1 MSNYLYQL
9 VAKSFNLIDTIQP
22 LVLSVFEPLPESTL
36 DWEPSTLTTEETEL
50 ETTSEAEK
58 FPNFEIVQSLES
70 RSPTTNL
77 QIFEEITNPLSTNL
91 TSTPVH
97 SSRQIPELTP
107 DLAEEPSFELSLG
120 EPFPES
126 VLSQITTDNLL
137 LTPNTKVETNNTP
150 PITAPTRLS
159 QKQLTEIDSVVS
171 SGQSPELGSWE
182 ESPTQPLSESEM
194 ISPATNQVAS
204 PPNSEPL
211 KPAPVPET
219 KPSLSSHVVSVL
231 TTESN
236 ISLSNLIDHQSQPQ
250 PKSLPQQP
258 IEINRLSLSLQSP
271 FKPDLQIS
279 FDENLTE
286 AVVFPFVPQ
295 EKTFSQPSLNT
306 TIFRTA
312 IAKENNPPVSRLV
325 VEKLGKLTTQ
335 SFNNQL
341 IEINPV
347 ASLYTSPSDFSH
359 YMDKSTRNLIPDQAS
374 LLGNGENLKPL
385 EFQER
390 GLESEK
396 FERRFPAMAEPM
408 LRASK
413 AFQDR
418 SFAEPVKSHIS
429 PQVLHLPQSPT
440 QVQTETS
447 TILSIA
453 SVLQQEKFATENL
466 HKQPTEINQVFT
478 HSLSPQVESFELSP
492 VQLQSEATAMSTT
505 GNSWRGYAYA
515 PAITQVLP
523 LTSALGVE
531 TSTPASNPAI
541 QPQEQLVSELP
552 QKQPLQITGNISS
565 PQVQK
570 LMSSEILSSQIL
582 EEPTAMST
590 TGFANAS
597 DIAQVLPLTPALA
610 VETITPTSNTA
621 IQIQEQL
628 LNELPQQQ
636 PLQIPGNISSPPVQK
651 LISSE
656 ILSSQILEKPTA
668 MSTTGFANAQSPDSP
683 QAIAPIIDR
692 TLSNSHKQTLTP
704 TIDRETNVRRPHS
717 KLASDL
723 PEIPQRFVHKN
734 VLSIQPLL
742 TAASPELSSLQTNSS
757 TASFGD
763 NLSSF
768 ITFQPATQLAAIHSD
783 IIPAPIPASHPSTAG
798 TDIQP
803 QVRKADSHLSDFRRN
818 EASIQEVGS
827 QNHNTNYHK
836 HTSIQ
841 RTNRNE
847 GIVSS
852 PVDNLIL
859 PQNAPP
865 NLSMYADRNKNV
877 VQSSYFRQLEES
889 DLRPLSGSI
898 SDMTVKSLSVIAASS
913 KEDQKRYSEHLE
925 TPPVIQVT
933 IGRLEVRSTAPVPPL
948 PRPKPRPATSVMS
961 LNEYLHRRGGGKR

>member
-22 LVLSVFEPLPESTL
+22 FVLSVFEPLPEPTL
-36 DWEPSTLTTEETEL
+36 DWEPLMTTEETEL
-50 ETTSEAEK
+50 ETISEAEK
-58 FPNFEIVQSLES
+58 FPNFESVQFLES

-107 DLAEEPSFELSLG
+107 DLAEEPNFELSLG

-137 LTPNTKVETNNTP
+137 LTPKIELETNNTP
-150 PITAPTRLS
+150 PITAPTGLAH
-159 QKQLTEIDSVVS
+159 KQLREIDSVVS
-171 SGQSPELGSWE
+171 SVQLPELRSRKE
-182 ESPTQPLSESEM
+182 FPTQPFSESEM

-204 PPNSEPL
+204 PPNSDPL
-211 KPAPVPET
+211 KLAPLTET
-219 KPSLSSHVVSVL
+219 KPSLSSRVISVL

-236 ISLSNLIDHQSQPQ
+236 TSLSNPINQQSQPK

-258 IEINRLSLSLQSP
+258 IEINRLALSLQSLSNISLSNP
-271 FKPDLQIS
+271 IEQQSQPKPKSLSEQPIEINRLTLSLQSSLKPDLQIY
-279 FDENLTE
+279 FDENLT
-286 AVVFPFVPQ
+286 VPFVPQ
-295 EKTFSQPSLNT
+295 EKIFLQPSLNT

-312 IAKENNPPVSRLV
+312 IAKKNNAPVSRLV
-325 VEKLGKLTTQ
+325 VEKLGELTTQ
-335 SFNNQL
+335 SFNNQP
-341 IEINPV
+341 IEINRV

-359 YMDKSTRNLIPDQAS
+359 YMDKSTRNLIPDQTS

-385 EFQER
+385 ELQKR

-413 AFQDR
+413 AFQER
-418 SFAEPVKSHIS
+418 SFAEPVKSHTS
-429 PQVLHLPQSPT
+429 PQVQHLPQSPT
-440 QVQTETS
+440 QVQTATS
-447 TILSIA
+447 TILSIPG
-453 SVLQQEKFATENL
+453 VLQQEKFATENL

-478 HSLSPQVESFELSP
+478 HFLSPQLESFELSLSP

-505 GNSWRGYAYA
+505 D
-515 PAITQVLP
+515 
-523 LTSALGVE
+523 
-531 TSTPASNPAI
+531 
-541 QPQEQLVSELP
+541 
-552 QKQPLQITGNISS
+552 
-565 PQVQK
+565 
-570 LMSSEILSSQIL
+570 
-582 EEPTAMST
+582 
-590 TGFANAS
+590 FANAS

-610 VETITPTSNTA
+610 VETITPTSNTV
-621 IQIQEQL
+621 IQLQEQL
-628 LNELPQQQ
+628 VNELPQQQ
-636 PLQIPGNISSPPVQK
+636 PLQITGNISSPPVQK

-656 ILSSQILEKPTA
+656 ILSSQILSQILEEPTA
-668 MSTTGFANAQSPDSP
+668 MSTTGFANAQSPDSL
-683 QAIAPIIDR
+683 QAMSTTGFANAPIIDR

-704 TIDRETNVRRPHS
+704 TIDRETNVRLPHS

-734 VLSIQPLL
+734 VLSIHPLL

-763 NLSSF
+763 NLPSF
-768 ITFQPATQLAAIHSD
+768 VTSQTATQLAAIYSD
-783 IIPAPIPASHPSTAG
+783 IIPAPIPALHPSTAG

-865 NLSMYADRNKNV
+865 NLSMYAERDKNE

-948 PRPKPRPATSVMS
+948 PRPKPRPAPSVMS
-961 LNEYLHRRGGGKR
+961 LNEYLQRRGGGKR

>member
-22 LVLSVFEPLPESTL
+22 FVLSVFEPLPESTL
-36 DWEPSTLTTEETEL
+36 DWESSMTTEETEL

-58 FPNFEIVQSLES
+58 FPNFESIQSLES
-70 RSPTTNL
+70 RSPTTIG

-91 TSTPVH
+91 TSTPLQ

-107 DLAEEPSFELSLG
+107 NLAEEPDFELSLV

-126 VLSQITTDNLL
+126 VLSQVTTDNLL
-137 LTPNTKVETNNTP
+137 LTPNTELETNNPP
-150 PITAPTRLS
+150 PITAPTRLAH
-159 QKQLTEIDSVVS
+159 KQLTDIDSVVS
-171 SGQSPELGSWE
+171 SVQSPELRSRKQFL
-182 ESPTQPLSESEM
+182 TQPFSELEM

-204 PPNSEPL
+204 SPNSDPL
-211 KPAPVPET
+211 KPPPVAET
-219 KPSLSSHVVSVL
+219 KPSLSSRVISVL

-236 ISLSNLIDHQSQPQ
+236 TSLSNPIDQQSQPQ
-250 PKSLPQQP
+250 PKSLSEQPIP
-258 IEINRLSLSLQSP
+258 IEINPLALSLQSP
-271 FKPDLQIS
+271 LKPDLQIY
-279 FDENLTE
+279 FDENLT
-286 AVVFPFVPQ
+286 VSFVPQ

-306 TIFRTA
+306 TIFRTV
-312 IAKENNPPVSRLV
+312 IAKENNTPVSRLV
-325 VEKLGKLTTQ
+325 VEKLGELTTQ
-335 SFNNQL
+335 SFNNQP
-341 IEINPV
+341 IEINRV

-359 YMDKSTRNLIPDQAS
+359 YMDKSTRNLIPNQAS

-385 EFQER
+385 ELQKR

-396 FERRFPAMAEPM
+396 FERRFLAMAEPM

-418 SFAEPVKSHIS
+418 SFAEPVKSHTS

-447 TILSIA
+447 TILSIP
-453 SVLQQEKFATENL
+453 SVLQQDKFATENL

-492 VQLQSEATAMSTT
+492 LQLQSEATAMF
-505 GNSWRGYAYA
+505 
-515 PAITQVLP
+515 
-523 LTSALGVE
+523 
-531 TSTPASNPAI
+531 
-541 QPQEQLVSELP
+541 
-552 QKQPLQITGNISS
+552 
-565 PQVQK
+565 
-570 LMSSEILSSQIL
+570 
-582 EEPTAMST
+582 T

-610 VETITPTSNTA
+610 IETITPTSNTA
-621 IQIQEQL
+621 IHLQEQL
-628 LNELPQQQ
+628 VNELPQQQ
-636 PLQIPGNISSPPVQK
+636 PLQITGNISSPPVQK

-656 ILSSQILEKPTA
+656 ILSSQILSQILEEPTA
-668 MSTTGFANAQSPDSP
+668 MSTTGFANTQSPDSL

-704 TIDRETNVRRPHS
+704 RIDKQTNVRLPHS
-717 KLASDL
+717 KLASAL

-734 VLSIQPLL
+734 VLSIQPLV
-742 TAASPELSSLQTNSS
+742 TDASPKLSSLQTNSS

-763 NLSSF
+763 NLPSF
-768 ITFQPATQLAAIHSD
+768 VTSQPATQLAAIHSD
-783 IIPAPIPASHPSTAG
+783 IIPAPTPASHPSTAG

-803 QVRKADSHLSDFRRN
+803 QVSFSDSHLSDSRGN
-818 EASIQEVGS
+818 EASVQEVGS

-836 HTSIQ
+836 HTDIQ
-841 RTNRNE
+841 KTNPNE

-865 NLSMYADRNKNV
+865 NLSMYAERDKNR

-898 SDMTVKSLSVIAASS
+898 SDMTVKSLSVIATSS
-913 KEDQKRYSEHLE
+913 KKDQKRDSEHLE

-948 PRPKPRPATSVMS
+948 PRTKPRPATSVMS

>member
-22 LVLSVFEPLPESTL
+22 LVVLSVFEPLSESTL
-36 DWEPSTLTTEETEL
+36 DWEPSMTTEETEL

-58 FPNFEIVQSLES
+58 FSNFESVQSLES
-70 RSPTTNL
+70 RSPATTG

-91 TSTPVH
+91 TSTPVQF
-97 SSRQIPELTP
+97 SRQIPELTP
-107 DLAEEPSFELSLG
+107 NLAEEPNFELSLG

-137 LTPNTKVETNNTP
+137 LTPNTELETNNPP
-150 PITAPTRLS
+150 PITAPTRLAH
-159 QKQLTEIDSVVS
+159 KQLTDIDSVVFS
-171 SGQSPELGSWE
+171 VQSPELRSRKQFL
-182 ESPTQPLSESEM
+182 TQPFSESEM

-204 PPNSEPL
+204 SPNSDL
-211 KPAPVPET
+211 FKPSPVAET
-219 KPSLSSHVVSVL
+219 KPSLSSRVVSVL
-231 TTESN
+231 TTEANTSLLN
-236 ISLSNLIDHQSQPQ
+236 PIDHQIQPQTKSLSEQLIEFNRLTLSLQSLSNTYLSNPIDHQSQPQ
-250 PKSLPQQP
+250 PKSLSEQP
-258 IEINRLSLSLQSP
+258 IDINRLVLSLQSLL
-271 FKPDLQIS
+271 KPDLQIY
-279 FDENLTE
+279 FDENLT
-286 AVVFPFVPQ
+286 VPFVTQ
-295 EKTFSQPSLNT
+295 EKIFSQPSLNT

-312 IAKENNPPVSRLV
+312 IAKENNTPISRLV
-325 VEKLGKLTTQ
+325 VEKLGELTTQ
-335 SFNNQL
+335 SFNNQS
-341 IEINPV
+341 IEINRV

-359 YMDKSTRNLIPDQAS
+359 YMDKSTRNLIPNQAF

-385 EFQER
+385 ELQKR

-396 FERRFPAMAEPM
+396 FGRRFPAMAEPM
-408 LRASK
+408 LGASK
-413 AFQDR
+413 AFQER
-418 SFAEPVKSHIS
+418 SFAEPVKSHTS
-429 PQVLHLPQSPT
+429 PQVQHLPQSPT

-447 TILSIA
+447 TILSIP

-478 HSLSPQVESFELSP
+478 HSLSPQLESFELSP

-505 GNSWRGYAYA
+505 D
-515 PAITQVLP
+515 
-523 LTSALGVE
+523 
-531 TSTPASNPAI
+531 
-541 QPQEQLVSELP
+541 
-552 QKQPLQITGNISS
+552 
-565 PQVQK
+565 
-570 LMSSEILSSQIL
+570 
-582 EEPTAMST
+582 
-590 TGFANAS
+590 FANAS

-610 VETITPTSNTA
+610 VETITPTSNTV
-621 IQIQEQL
+621 IQLQEQL
-628 LNELPQQQ
+628 VNELPQQQ
-636 PLQIPGNISSPPVQK
+636 PLQITGNISSPPVQK

-656 ILSSQILEKPTA
+656 ILSSQILEEPTA
-668 MSTTGFANAQSPDSP
+668 MSTTGFANAQSPDLL
-683 QAIAPIIDR
+683 QAIALIIDR
-692 TLSNSHKQTLTP
+692 TLSSSHKQTLTP
-704 TIDRETNVRRPHS
+704 TIDRETNVRLPHS

-723 PEIPQRFVHKN
+723 PEIPQRFIHKN

-763 NLSSF
+763 NLPSF
-768 ITFQPATQLAAIHSD
+768 VTSQTATQLAAIYSD
-783 IIPAPIPASHPSTAG
+783 IIPAPIPVSHPSTAG

-865 NLSMYADRNKNV
+865 NLSMYAERDKNE

-898 SDMTVKSLSVIAASS
+898 SDMTVKSLPVIAASS

-961 LNEYLHRRGGGKR
+961 LNEYLQRRGGGKR

>member
-22 LVLSVFEPLPESTL
+22 FVLSVFEPLPESTL
-36 DWEPSTLTTEETEL
+36 DWEPSMTTEETEL
-50 ETTSEAEK
+50 ETISEAEK
-58 FPNFEIVQSLES
+58 FPNFESVQSLEL
-70 RSPTTNL
+70 RSPTTG

-91 TSTPVH
+91 TSTPVQ

-107 DLAEEPSFELSLG
+107 DLAEEPSFKLSLG

-137 LTPNTKVETNNTP
+137 LTPNIELETNNPP
-150 PITAPTRLS
+150 PITALTRLAH
-159 QKQLTEIDSVVS
+159 KQLTEIDSVVS
-171 SGQSPELGSWE
+171 SVQSPELRSRKQFL
-182 ESPTQPLSESEM
+182 TQPFSESEM

-204 PPNSEPL
+204 SPNSDPF
-211 KPAPVPET
+211 KPSPVAET
-219 KPSLSSHVVSVL
+219 KPSLSSRVVSVL
-231 TTESN
+231 TTEANTSLLN
-236 ISLSNLIDHQSQPQ
+236 PIDQQSQSKPKFLSEKPIEINRLTLSLQSLSNTSLSNPIDHQSQPQ
-250 PKSLPQQP
+250 PKSLSEQP
-258 IEINRLSLSLQSP
+258 IEINRLALSLQSP
-271 FKPDLQIS
+271 LKPDLQIY
-279 FDENLTE
+279 FDENLT
-286 AVVFPFVPQ
+286 VPFVPQ
-295 EKTFSQPSLNT
+295 EKTFLQPSLNT

-312 IAKENNPPVSRLV
+312 IAKENNAPVSRLV
-325 VEKLGKLTTQ
+325 VEKLGELTTQ

-341 IEINPV
+341 IEINRV

-359 YMDKSTRNLIPDQAS
+359 YIDKSTRNIIPDQAF

-385 EFQER
+385 ELQKR

-396 FERRFPAMAEPM
+396 FEWRFPAIAEPM
-408 LRASK
+408 LGASK
-413 AFQDR
+413 AFQER
-418 SFAEPVKSHIS
+418 SFAEPVKSHTS
-429 PQVLHLPQSPT
+429 PQL
-440 QVQTETS
+440 
-447 TILSIA
+447 
-453 SVLQQEKFATENL
+453 
-466 HKQPTEINQVFT
+466 
-478 HSLSPQVESFELSP
+478 ESFELSP

-505 GNSWRGYAYA
+505 D
-515 PAITQVLP
+515 
-523 LTSALGVE
+523 
-531 TSTPASNPAI
+531 
-541 QPQEQLVSELP
+541 
-552 QKQPLQITGNISS
+552 
-565 PQVQK
+565 
-570 LMSSEILSSQIL
+570 
-582 EEPTAMST
+582 
-590 TGFANAS
+590 FANAS
-597 DIAQVLPLTPALA
+597 DIAQVLPLTPALP

-621 IQIQEQL
+621 IQLQEQL
-628 LNELPQQQ
+628 VNELPQQQ
-636 PLQIPGNISSPPVQK
+636 PLQITGNISSPPVQK

-656 ILSSQILEKPTA
+656 ILSSQILEEPTA
-668 MSTTGFANAQSPDSP
+668 ISTTGFANTQSPDSP

-704 TIDRETNVRRPHS
+704 TIERETNVRLPHS
-717 KLASDL
+717 KVASDL

-734 VLSIQPLL
+734 VLSIHPLL
-742 TAASPELSSLQTNSS
+742 TDASPELSSLQTNIS
-757 TASFGD
+757 TTSFGD
-763 NLSSF
+763 NLPSF
-768 ITFQPATQLAAIHSD
+768 ITSQPATQLAAIHSD
-783 IIPAPIPASHPSTAG
+783 IIPTPTPALHPSTTG

-803 QVRKADSHLSDFRRN
+803 QVRKADSHLSYFRRN

-865 NLSMYADRNKNV
+865 NLSMYAERDKNE

-961 LNEYLHRRGGGKR
+961 LNEYLQRRGGGKR

>member
-36 DWEPSTLTTEETEL
+36 DWEPSMTTEETEL

-58 FPNFEIVQSLES
+58 FPNFESVQSLES
-70 RSPTTNL
+70 RSPATTG
-77 QIFEEITNPLSTNL
+77 QIFEEITNRLSTNL
-91 TSTPVH
+91 TSTPVY

-107 DLAEEPSFELSLG
+107 DLAEKPNFELSLG
-120 EPFPES
+120 ELFPES

-137 LTPNTKVETNNTP
+137 LTPNPELETNNP
-150 PITAPTRLS
+150 PLITAPTRLAH
-159 QKQLTEIDSVVS
+159 KQLTDIDSVVS
-171 SGQSPELGSWE
+171 SVQSPELRSRKQFL
-182 ESPTQPLSESEM
+182 TQPFSESEM

-204 PPNSEPL
+204 SPNSDPF
-211 KPAPVPET
+211 KPSPVAET
-219 KPSLSSHVVSVL
+219 KPSLSSRVVSVL
-231 TTESN
+231 TTKSNTSLLNPIDHQSQSKPESLSEKPIEIN
-236 ISLSNLIDHQSQPQ
+236 PLTLSLQSLSNTSLSNPIDRQSQPQ
-250 PKSLPQQP
+250 PKSLSEQP
-258 IEINRLSLSLQSP
+258 IDINRLALSLQSP
-271 FKPDLQIS
+271 LKPDLQIY
-279 FDENLTE
+279 FDENLT
-286 AVVFPFVPQ
+286 VPFVLQ
-295 EKTFSQPSLNT
+295 EKIFLQPSLNT

-312 IAKENNPPVSRLV
+312 IAKENNAPVSRLV
-325 VEKLGKLTTQ
+325 VEKLGELTTQ
-335 SFNNQL
+335 LFNNQP
-341 IEINPV
+341 IEINRV

-359 YMDKSTRNLIPDQAS
+359 YMDKSTRNLIPDQAF

-385 EFQER
+385 ELQKR

-413 AFQDR
+413 AFQER
-418 SFAEPVKSHIS
+418 SFAEPVKSHTS
-429 PQVLHLPQSPT
+429 PQVQHLPQSPT

-447 TILSIA
+447 TILSIP

-478 HSLSPQVESFELSP
+478 HSLSPQVEIFELSP

-505 GNSWRGYAYA
+505 DF
-515 PAITQVLP
+515 
-523 LTSALGVE
+523 
-531 TSTPASNPAI
+531 AS
-541 QPQEQLVSELP
+541 
-552 QKQPLQITGNISS
+552 
-565 PQVQK
+565 
-570 LMSSEILSSQIL
+570 
-582 EEPTAMST
+582 
-590 TGFANAS
+590 AS

-621 IQIQEQL
+621 IQLQEQL
-628 LNELPQQQ
+628 VNELPQQQ
-636 PLQIPGNISSPPVQK
+636 PLQISGNISSPPVQK

-656 ILSSQILEKPTA
+656 ILSSQILEEPTA
-668 MSTTGFANAQSPDSP
+668 MSTTGFANAQSPDSL
-683 QAIAPIIDR
+683 QAIAPIIDK

-704 TIDRETNVRRPHS
+704 TIDRETNVRLPHS

-742 TAASPELSSLQTNSS
+742 TDVSPKLSSLQTNSS
-757 TASFGD
+757 TASFRD

-783 IIPAPIPASHPSTAG
+783 IIPTPTPALHPSTAG
-798 TDIQP
+798 IDIQP
-803 QVRKADSHLSDFRRN
+803 RVRKADSHLSDFRGN
-818 EASIQEVGS
+818 EASVQEVGS
-827 QNHNTNYHK
+827 QNYNTNYHK
-836 HTSIQ
+836 HTGIQ
-841 RTNRNE
+841 KTNRNE

-859 PQNAPP
+859 PQNTPP
-865 NLSMYADRNKNV
+865 NLSMSADRDKNG

-898 SDMTVKSLSVIAASS
+898 NDMTVKSLSVIAASS
-913 KEDQKRYSEHLE
+913 KKDQKRYSEHLE

-948 PRPKPRPATSVMS
+948 PRPKPRPAPSVMS
-961 LNEYLHRRGGGKR
+961 LNEYLQRRGGGKR

>member
-22 LVLSVFEPLPESTL
+22 FVLSVFEPLPESTL
-36 DWEPSTLTTEETEL
+36 DWEPSMTTEETEL
-50 ETTSEAEK
+50 ETISEAEK
-58 FPNFEIVQSLES
+58 FPNFESVQSLEL
-70 RSPTTNL
+70 RSPTTG

-91 TSTPVH
+91 TSTPVQ

-107 DLAEEPSFELSLG
+107 DLAEEPSFKLSLG

-137 LTPNTKVETNNTP
+137 LTPNIELETNNPP
-150 PITAPTRLS
+150 PITALTRLAH
-159 QKQLTEIDSVVS
+159 KQLTEIDSVVS
-171 SGQSPELGSWE
+171 SVQSPELRSRKQFL
-182 ESPTQPLSESEM
+182 TQPFSESEM

-204 PPNSEPL
+204 SPNSDPF
-211 KPAPVPET
+211 KPSPVAET
-219 KPSLSSHVVSVL
+219 KPSLSSRVVSVL
-231 TTESN
+231 TTEANTSLLN
-236 ISLSNLIDHQSQPQ
+236 PIDQQSQSKPKFLSEKPIEINRLTLSLQSLSNTSLSNPIDHQSQPQ
-250 PKSLPQQP
+250 PKSLSEQP
-258 IEINRLSLSLQSP
+258 IEINRLALSLQSP
-271 FKPDLQIS
+271 LKPDLQIY
-279 FDENLTE
+279 FDENLT
-286 AVVFPFVPQ
+286 VPFVPQ
-295 EKTFSQPSLNT
+295 EKTFLQPSLNT

-312 IAKENNPPVSRLV
+312 IAKENNAPVSRLV
-325 VEKLGKLTTQ
+325 VEKLGELTTQ

-341 IEINPV
+341 IEINRV

-359 YMDKSTRNLIPDQAS
+359 YIDKSTRNIIPDQAF

-385 EFQER
+385 ELQKR

-396 FERRFPAMAEPM
+396 FEWRFPAIAEPM
-408 LRASK
+408 LGASK
-413 AFQDR
+413 AFQER
-418 SFAEPVKSHIS
+418 SFAEPVKSHTS
-429 PQVLHLPQSPT
+429 PQL
-440 QVQTETS
+440 
-447 TILSIA
+447 
-453 SVLQQEKFATENL
+453 
-466 HKQPTEINQVFT
+466 
-478 HSLSPQVESFELSP
+478 ESFELSP

-505 GNSWRGYAYA
+505 D
-515 PAITQVLP
+515 
-523 LTSALGVE
+523 
-531 TSTPASNPAI
+531 
-541 QPQEQLVSELP
+541 
-552 QKQPLQITGNISS
+552 
-565 PQVQK
+565 
-570 LMSSEILSSQIL
+570 
-582 EEPTAMST
+582 
-590 TGFANAS
+590 FANAS
-597 DIAQVLPLTPALA
+597 DIAQVLPLTPALP

-621 IQIQEQL
+621 IQLQEQL
-628 LNELPQQQ
+628 VNELPQQQ
-636 PLQIPGNISSPPVQK
+636 PLQITGNISSPPVQK

-656 ILSSQILEKPTA
+656 ILSSQILEEPTA
-668 MSTTGFANAQSPDSP
+668 ISTTGFANTQSPDSP

-704 TIDRETNVRRPHS
+704 TIERETNVRLPHS
-717 KLASDL
+717 KVASDL

-734 VLSIQPLL
+734 VLSIHPLL
-742 TAASPELSSLQTNSS
+742 TDASPELSSLQTNIS
-757 TASFGD
+757 TTSFGD
-763 NLSSF
+763 NLPSF
-768 ITFQPATQLAAIHSD
+768 ITSQPATQLAAIHSD
-783 IIPAPIPASHPSTAG
+783 IIPTPTPALHPSTTG

-803 QVRKADSHLSDFRRN
+803 QVRKADSHLSYFRRN

-836 HTSIQ
+836 DTSIQ

-865 NLSMYADRNKNV
+865 NLSMYAERDKNE

-961 LNEYLHRRGGGKR
+961 LNEYLQRRGGGKR

>member
-50 ETTSEAEK
+50 ETTSKADK
-58 FPNFEIVQSLES
+58 FPNFESVQFLES

-97 SSRQIPELTP
+97 SSRQIPKLTP
-107 DLAEEPSFELSLG
+107 DLAGEPSFELSLG

-137 LTPNTKVETNNTP
+137 LTPNIELETNNTP
-150 PITAPTRLS
+150 PITAPTRLTH
-159 QKQLTEIDSVVS
+159 KQLTEIDSVVS
-171 SGQSPELGSWE
+171 SVQSPELRSQKQFL
-182 ESPTQPLSESEM
+182 TQPFSESEM
-194 ISPATNQVAS
+194 ISPAINQVAS
-204 PPNSEPL
+204 SPNSDPL
-211 KPAPVPET
+211 KPSPVAET
-219 KPSLSSHVVSVL
+219 EPSLSSRVISVL

-236 ISLSNLIDHQSQPQ
+236 TSLLNPIDHQSQPK
-250 PKSLPQQP
+250 PKSLFEQP
-258 IEINRLSLSLQSP
+258 IEINR
-271 FKPDLQIS
+271 
-279 FDENLTE
+279 
-286 AVVFPFVPQ
+286 
-295 EKTFSQPSLNT
+295 
-306 TIFRTA
+306 
-312 IAKENNPPVSRLV
+312 
-325 VEKLGKLTTQ
+325 
-335 SFNNQL
+335 
-341 IEINPV
+341 V
-347 ASLYTSPSDFSH
+347 ASLYTLPSDFSH

-385 EFQER
+385 ELQKR

-413 AFQDR
+413 AFQDIG
-418 SFAEPVKSHIS
+418 FAEPVKSHTS
-429 PQVLHLPQSPT
+429 LQVQHLPQSPT

-447 TILSIA
+447 TILSIP

-492 VQLQSEATAMSTT
+492 VQLQSE
-505 GNSWRGYAYA
+505 
-515 PAITQVLP
+515 V
-523 LTSALGVE
+523 
-531 TSTPASNPAI
+531 
-541 QPQEQLVSELP
+541 
-552 QKQPLQITGNISS
+552 
-565 PQVQK
+565 
-570 LMSSEILSSQIL
+570 
-582 EEPTAMST
+582 
-590 TGFANAS
+590 
-597 DIAQVLPLTPALA
+597 
-610 VETITPTSNTA
+610 
-621 IQIQEQL
+621 
-628 LNELPQQQ
+628 
-636 PLQIPGNISSPPVQK
+636 
-651 LISSE
+651 
-656 ILSSQILEKPTA
+656 TA

-692 TLSNSHKQTLTP
+692 TLSNSHKQTLTS
-704 TIDRETNVRRPHS
+704 TIDRETNVRLSHS

-742 TAASPELSSLQTNSS
+742 TDASPELSSLQTNSS

-763 NLSSF
+763 NLPSF
-768 ITFQPATQLAAIHSD
+768 VTSQPATQLTAIHSN
-783 IIPAPIPASHPSTAG
+783 IIPTPTPALHPSTAG
-798 TDIQP
+798 IDIQP
-803 QVRKADSHLSDFRRN
+803 QVSFSNSHLSDFRKD
-818 EASIQEVGS
+818 EASVQEVGS

-836 HTSIQ
+836 HTGIQ
-841 RTNRNE
+841 KINRNE

-852 PVDNLIL
+852 PIDNLIL
-859 PQNAPP
+859 PQNTSP
-865 NLSMYADRNKNV
+865 NLSMYADRDKNG

-898 SDMTVKSLSVIAASS
+898 NDVTVKSLLVSAASS

-925 TPPVIQVT
+925 TLPVIQVT

-948 PRPKPRPATSVMS
+948 PRPKPRPAPSVMS
-961 LNEYLHRRGGGKR
+961 LNEYLRRRAGGNR

>member
-22 LVLSVFEPLPESTL
+22 FVLSVFEPLPESTL
-36 DWEPSTLTTEETEL
+36 DWEPSMTTEETEL
-50 ETTSEAEK
+50 ETISEAEK
-58 FPNFEIVQSLES
+58 FPNFESVQSLES
-70 RSPTTNL
+70 RSPTTTG

-91 TSTPVH
+91 TSTPVQ

-107 DLAEEPSFELSLG
+107 NLAEEPDFELSLV

-137 LTPNTKVETNNTP
+137 LTPNTELETNNIP
-150 PITAPTRLS
+150 PITAPTQLAH
-159 QKQLTEIDSVVS
+159 KQLTEIDSVVS
-171 SGQSPELGSWE
+171 SVQSPELKSRKQFL
-182 ESPTQPLSESEM
+182 TQPFSESEM

-204 PPNSEPL
+204 SPNSDPF
-211 KPAPVPET
+211 KPSPVAET
-219 KPSLSSHVVSVL
+219 KPSLSRRVVSVL
-231 TTESN
+231 TTKSNTSLLNPIDHQSQSKPESLSEKPIEIN
-236 ISLSNLIDHQSQPQ
+236 RLTLSLQSLSNTSLSNPIDPQSQPQ
-250 PKSLPQQP
+250 PKSLSEQP
-258 IEINRLSLSLQSP
+258 ININRLALSLQSAL
-271 FKPDLQIS
+271 KPDLQIY
-279 FDENLTE
+279 FDENLT
-286 AVVFPFVPQ
+286 VPFVPQ
-295 EKTFSQPSLNT
+295 EKTFLPPSLNT

-312 IAKENNPPVSRLV
+312 IAKENNAPVSRLV
-325 VEKLGKLTTQ
+325 VEKLGELTTQ

-341 IEINPV
+341 IEINRV

-359 YMDKSTRNLIPDQAS
+359 YIDKSTRNIIPDQAF

-385 EFQER
+385 ELQKR

-396 FERRFPAMAEPM
+396 FEWRFPAIAEPM
-408 LRASK
+408 LGASK
-413 AFQDR
+413 VFQER
-418 SFAEPVKSHIS
+418 SFAEPVKSHTS
-429 PQVLHLPQSPT
+429 PQL
-440 QVQTETS
+440 
-447 TILSIA
+447 
-453 SVLQQEKFATENL
+453 
-466 HKQPTEINQVFT
+466 
-478 HSLSPQVESFELSP
+478 ESFELSP

-505 GNSWRGYAYA
+505 D
-515 PAITQVLP
+515 
-523 LTSALGVE
+523 
-531 TSTPASNPAI
+531 
-541 QPQEQLVSELP
+541 
-552 QKQPLQITGNISS
+552 
-565 PQVQK
+565 
-570 LMSSEILSSQIL
+570 
-582 EEPTAMST
+582 
-590 TGFANAS
+590 FANAS
-597 DIAQVLPLTPALA
+597 DIAQVLPLTPALP

-621 IQIQEQL
+621 IQLQEQL
-628 LNELPQQQ
+628 VNELPQQQ
-636 PLQIPGNISSPPVQK
+636 PLQITGNISSPPVQK

-656 ILSSQILEKPTA
+656 ILSSQILEEPTA
-668 MSTTGFANAQSPDSP
+668 ISTTGFANTQSPDSP

-704 TIDRETNVRRPHS
+704 TIERETNVRLPHS
-717 KLASDL
+717 KVASDL

-734 VLSIQPLL
+734 VLSIHPLL
-742 TAASPELSSLQTNSS
+742 TDASPELSSLQTNIS
-757 TASFGD
+757 TTSFGD
-763 NLSSF
+763 KLPSF
-768 ITFQPATQLAAIHSD
+768 ITSQPATQLAAIHSD
-783 IIPAPIPASHPSTAG
+783 IIPTPTPALHPSTTG

-803 QVRKADSHLSDFRRN
+803 QVRKADSHLSYFRRN

-865 NLSMYADRNKNV
+865 NLSMYAERDKNE

-961 LNEYLHRRGGGKR
+961 LNEYLQRRGGGKR